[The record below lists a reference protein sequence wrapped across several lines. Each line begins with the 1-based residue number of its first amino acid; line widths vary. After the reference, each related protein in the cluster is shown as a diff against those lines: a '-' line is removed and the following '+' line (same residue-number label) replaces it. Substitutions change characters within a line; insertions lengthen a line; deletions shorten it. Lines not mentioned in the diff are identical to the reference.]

1 MAPEQS
7 VEPGERRPDDL
18 LRIPSRQFEPTVQ
31 SVAAVRRMVDTCLA
45 HVTPACR
52 DAVSLIASEF
62 ASNAVVHAR
71 TPYVVELRI
80 DEVVRIEVT
89 DNAPGGPVLRRVPR
103 DAESG
108 RGLALVANFS
118 TQWGVDWLD
127 GCKVAWAEVDLD
139 Q

>member
-7 VEPGERRPDDL
+7 VQPTRRRPNDS
-18 LRIPSRQFEPTVQ
+18 LRIPSRRFEPTAQ
-31 SVAAVRRMVDTCLA
+31 SVAAVRRMVDTHLA

-52 DAVSLIASEF
+52 DAVSLIASEL
-62 ASNAVVHAR
+62 ASNAVLHAR

-80 DEVVRIEVT
+80 DDAVRIEVT
-89 DNAPGGPVLRRVPR
+89 DNAPGSPMLRRVPSN
-103 DAESG
+103 AESG
-108 RGLALVANFS
+108 RGLALVARVS

-127 GCKVAWAEVDLD
+127 DCKVAWAEVDLD